1 MRCLALIGREEA
13 RAHLN
18 RWNASPDPGLSLR
31 QALLDAFENPLDVV
45 FFRDAISE
53 PFLGGR
59 LSLDQRN
66 CLRDRHLPR
75 LLDFGPHTGL
85 NLAGTAVTD
94 AGLQHL
100 SGLTNLEWLDLS
112 GTAIGD
118 GGLQHLSGLKNLQ
131 HLDLSRTRVGDTEIE
146 RFRDFRLQAG
156 LPEVRILR

>member
-1 MRCLALIGREEA
+1 M
-13 RAHLN
+13 
-18 RWNASPDPGLSLR
+18 
-31 QALLDAFENPLDVV
+31 
-45 FFRDAISE
+45 
-53 PFLGGR
+53 
-59 LSLDQRN
+59 
-66 CLRDRHLPR
+66 
-75 LLDFGPHTGL
+75 DFGPHTGL